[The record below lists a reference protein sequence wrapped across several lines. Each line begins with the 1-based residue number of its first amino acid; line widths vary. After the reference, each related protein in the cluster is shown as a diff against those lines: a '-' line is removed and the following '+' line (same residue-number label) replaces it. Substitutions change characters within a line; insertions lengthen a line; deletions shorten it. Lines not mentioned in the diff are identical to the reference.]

1 MFSTKTYQ
9 SGLRLLTIPVKE
21 VPSVSVLVLV
31 RTGSRYEEEKTN
43 GLAHFTEHML
53 FQGNKKWPSK
63 LALSTA
69 IDEVGAEFN
78 GMTSK
83 EYTGY
88 FVKAESTHLELAL
101 SILSEMLT
109 HSNFANEQIER
120 EKPVIVEEIHYRQ
133 DMPHVAVGDMIMEQV
148 FIGHPLGL
156 STAGE
161 KEAVTKF
168 TRKDFLDFHGNQYV
182 SQKTIVVVAGKFS
195 ENNIKSQVET
205 YFKDLKIGPE
215 TAPLSWIKK
224 KNNLTR
230 IAFKEKSTDQTH
242 FCLGITAYPRQSPQR
257 YAQALLNT
265 VLGSGISSRLFQ
277 KIREEKS
284 LAYYVDS
291 DIDTFFDT
299 GLFTVSAGVNNAK
312 FENALEAVFEELE
325 KIKKIGDIEQKELRK
340 AKDYLRGKL
349 VLRLE
354 ESLDQ
359 AMFFGS
365 QWLLEDELRTVG
377 QIIKEVE
384 KVTVEEIQEAAKK
397 IFLRDGFYLSVVG
410 KEIDTGKIEKIL
422 R

>member
-1 MFSTKTYQ
+1 MFSTKTYP

-78 GMTSK
+78 GMTGK

-133 DMPHVAVGDMIMEQV
+133 DMPQVAVGDMIMEQV
-148 FIGHPLGL
+148 FMGHPLGL

-168 TRKDFLDFHGNQYV
+168 TRKDFLDFHANQYV
-182 SQKTIVVVAGKFS
+182 SQKTIVVVAGKFG
-195 ENNIKSQVET
+195 ENNIKSQVEA
-205 YFKDLKIGPE
+205 YFKDLKIGSK
-215 TAPLSWIKK
+215 TAPISWIKQ

-299 GLFTVSAGVNNAK
+299 GLFTVSAGVNNVK

-325 KIKKIGDIEQKELRK
+325 KIKKPDDLKQKELRK

-365 QWLLEDELRTVG
+365 QWLLESQLRTVG

-384 KVTVEEIQEAAKK
+384 KVTIEEIQQAAKE
-397 IFLRDGFYLSVVG
+397 IFKREGFYLSVVG
-410 KEIDTGKIEKIL
+410 KSIDRGKVEKIL
-422 R
+422 E

>member
-1 MFSTKTYQ
+1 MFSTKTYP

-31 RTGSRYEEEKTN
+31 KTGSRYEDEKTN

-53 FQGNKKWPSK
+53 FQGNKKWATK

-78 GMTSK
+78 GMTGK

-88 FVKAESTHLELAL
+88 FVKAESTHLDLAL

-148 FIGHPLGL
+148 FMGHPLGL

-161 KEAVTKF
+161 KDAVTKF
-168 TRKDFLDFHGNQYV
+168 TRNDFLDFHGNQYIN
-182 SQKTIVVVAGKFS
+182 QNTIVIVAGTFGEKDIFKKV
-195 ENNIKSQVET
+195 EN
-205 YFKDLKIGPE
+205 YFKDLKTGQE
-215 TAPLSWIKK
+215 TAPLSWTKQQNK
-224 KNNLTR
+224 LTR
-230 IAFKEKSTDQTH
+230 IGFKEKSTDQTH

-312 FENALEAVFEELE
+312 FENALEAVFAELE
-325 KIKKIGDIEQKELRK
+325 KIKKPGDLGEKELRK

-365 QWLLEDELRTVG
+365 QWLQEGRFKTVAE
-377 QIIKEVE
+377 IIKEVE
-384 KVTVEEIQEAAKK
+384 KVTVEEIQEAAKN
-397 IFLRDGFYLSVVG
+397 IFKRDQFYLSVVG
-410 KEIDTGKIEKIL
+410 KSINQEKVEKIL
-422 R
+422 E

>member
-1 MFSTKTYQ
+1 MFLTKTYS

-31 RTGSRYEEEKTN
+31 KTGSRYEDERTN

-78 GMTSK
+78 GMTAK

-88 FVKAESTHLELAL
+88 FVKAESSHLDLAM

-109 HSNFANEQIER
+109 HSNFAQEQIER

-133 DMPHVAVGDMIMEQV
+133 DMPQVAVGDMIMEQV
-148 FIGHPLGL
+148 FAGHPLGL

-161 KEAVTKF
+161 KDAVTKF
-168 TRKDFLDFHGNQYV
+168 TRQDFLDFHKAQYV
-182 SQKTIVVVAGKFS
+182 SQNVILIVAGSFS
-195 ENNIKSQVET
+195 QSEVEEKGEM
-205 YFKDLKIGPE
+205 YFADLPAGQKTSAIDFTKNKDN
-215 TAPLSWIKK
+215 KK
-224 KNNLTR
+224 VLY
-230 IAFKEKSTDQTH
+230 KEKPTDQTH
-242 FCLGITAYPRQSPQR
+242 FCLGAPAYSRKNPQR
-257 YAQALLNT
+257 YPQALLNT
-265 VLGSGISSRLFQ
+265 ILGSGISSRLFQ

-291 DIDTFFDT
+291 DIDTYFDT
-299 GLFTVSAGVNNAK
+299 GLFNVAAGVNNAK
-312 FENALEAVFEELE
+312 FELALEAVFEELE
-325 KIKKIGDIEQKELRK
+325 KIKKPGDLGQKELRK

-359 AMFFGS
+359 AMFYGS
-365 QWLLEDELRTVG
+365 QLLLEDRLRTVEE
-377 QIIKEVE
+377 IIKEVE
-384 KVTVEEIQEAAKK
+384 KVTIDQVQQVANDLFK
-397 IFLRDGFYLSVVG
+397 RDKFYLSVVG
-410 KEIDTGKIEKIL
+410 KSIDTEKINKL
-422 R
+422 LK

>member
-1 MFSTKTYQ
+1 MFSTKTYP

-31 RTGSRYEEEKTN
+31 KTGSRYEDEKTN

-53 FQGNKKWPSK
+53 FQGNKKWATK

-78 GMTSK
+78 GMTGK

-88 FVKAESTHLELAL
+88 FVKAESTHLDLAL

-148 FIGHPLGL
+148 FMGHPLGL

-161 KEAVTKF
+161 KDAVTKF
-168 TRKDFLDFHGNQYV
+168 TRNDFLDFHGNQYIN
-182 SQKTIVVVAGKFS
+182 QNTIVIVAGTFGKKDIFKKV
-195 ENNIKSQVET
+195 EN
-205 YFKDLKIGPE
+205 YFKDLKTGQE
-215 TAPLSWIKK
+215 TAPLSWTKQQNK
-224 KNNLTR
+224 LTR
-230 IAFKEKSTDQTH
+230 IGFKEKSTDQTH

-291 DIDTFFDT
+291 DIDTFFHT
-299 GLFTVSAGVNNAK
+299 GLFSKRVNNK
-312 FENALEAVFEELE
+312 SHV
-325 KIKKIGDIEQKELRK
+325 
-340 AKDYLRGKL
+340 
-349 VLRLE
+349 V
-354 ESLDQ
+354 
-359 AMFFGS
+359 
-365 QWLLEDELRTVG
+365 
-377 QIIKEVE
+377 
-384 KVTVEEIQEAAKK
+384 
-397 IFLRDGFYLSVVG
+397 IFLCFNIIYFPHLFLFEFDFL
-410 KEIDTGKIEKIL
+410 L
-422 R
+422 